1 MNGNEIMVYFNSGHK
16 ARLPVEK
23 TLVVMHGDAPRFAD
37 VVAGNVLVNWD
48 NVSFIRAV
56 PDREEEDDL

>member
-1 MNGNEIMVYFNSGHK
+1 MSDIMVYFNSGHK
-16 ARLPVEK
+16 ARLPAEK
-23 TLVVMHGDAPRFAD
+23 TLMVMDGDAPRMAD
-37 VVAGNVLVNWD
+37 VVAGMVLVNWN

>member
-1 MNGNEIMVYFNSGHK
+1 MSDIMAYFNSGHK

-23 TLVVMHGDAPRFAD
+23 TLVVMDGDAPRMAD
-37 VVAGNVLVNWD
+37 VVAGMVMVNWN
-48 NVSFIRAV
+48 NVSFVRAV